1 VADVAAGAGPT
12 GPPEP
17 PGTTYDEPRR
27 RARRPRLSDEVASHV
42 REQIVSG
49 LLRPGEFIRP
59 EKVAEEVGVSATPAR
74 EGLLALQSEG
84 FLRVEPRRGFVVA
97 PLSRA
102 DIADTF
108 EAQAL
113 LGGELT
119 ARAASVAD
127 ADFVDGLVAL
137 QGRLRE
143 AASRGGLDEVEELN
157 FAFHRAIYRRA
168 GSPKLSWLL
177 RATLGYAPRRLWATV
192 EGWPDLTV
200 HDHEEVLD
208 ALRARDP
215 ERARAAMAGHIR
227 AAGQALLDH
236 VAPEGR

>member
-1 VADVAAGAGPT
+1 VADVGPDARGAL
-12 GPPEP
+12 
-17 PGTTYDEPRR
+17 DESPVRR
-27 RARRPRLSDEVASHV
+27 IRRPRLSDEVASHV

-49 LLRPGEFIRP
+49 LLRPGQFIRP
-59 EKVAEEVGVSATPAR
+59 EKVADEVGVSATPAR
-74 EGLLALQSEG
+74 EGLLTLQSEG

-102 DIADTF
+102 DIEDTF
-108 EAQAL
+108 AAQAL

-119 ARAASVAD
+119 ARAAVRSD
-127 ADFVDGLVAL
+127 GGFVDGLVAL

-143 AASRGGLDEVEELN
+143 AAAQGDVDLVEELN

-177 RATLGYAPRRLWATV
+177 GATLGYAPRRLWVTV
-192 EGWPDLTV
+192 EGWPELTV
-200 HDHEEVLD
+200 HDHEEILD

-215 ERARAAMAGHIR
+215 ERARAAMAEHIR
-227 AAGQALLDH
+227 AAGRALLDH
-236 VAPEGR
+236 VDTGGGEPG